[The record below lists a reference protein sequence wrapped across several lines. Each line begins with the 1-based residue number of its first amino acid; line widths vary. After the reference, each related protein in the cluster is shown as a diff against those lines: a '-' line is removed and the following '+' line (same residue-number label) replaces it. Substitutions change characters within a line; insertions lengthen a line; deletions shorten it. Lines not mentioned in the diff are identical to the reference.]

1 MKLKEI
7 YDFLDKISP
16 LELQEKWDNS
26 GLVVGDMSRD
36 VSEIVLSLDV
46 DEDTIEAAKEGTLFI
61 VHHPL
66 IFGKLTEL
74 DFTKYPSNLIEK
86 LILKSS
92 HSLPCIQILTK
103 HI

>member
-74 DFTKYPSNLIEK
+74 DFTKYPSTL
-86 LILKSS
+86 
-92 HSLPCIQILTK
+92 
-103 HI
+103 